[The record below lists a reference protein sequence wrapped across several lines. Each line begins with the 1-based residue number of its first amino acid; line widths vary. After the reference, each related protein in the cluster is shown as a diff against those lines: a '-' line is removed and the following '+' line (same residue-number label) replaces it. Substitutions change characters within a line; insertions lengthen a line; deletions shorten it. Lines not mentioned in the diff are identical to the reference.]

1 MRNTL
6 VESQLRVSK
15 FINYDDSA
23 VKLIRRGRIAIKYNV
38 QMAKQMANC
47 RIFWVL
53 TVKFDISQKLNFI
66 FFKFSNSRE
75 QTSHFES
82 RQIKRMCWIEVSRI
96 EIEVESEKS
105 RIKNRIDIKEDKHKE
120 KKEI

>member
-38 QMAKQMANC
+38 KMSKQMDNC

-66 FFKFSNSRE
+66 YFNF
-75 QTSHFES
+75 
-82 RQIKRMCWIEVSRI
+82 QILEDRRAILRVGKSKEC
-96 EIEVESEKS
+96 VEWSQE
-105 RIKNRIDIKEDKHKE
+105 
-120 KKEI
+120 